1 MTVTGST
8 QSWLDLLENMLPEL
22 LELIVDT
29 WPSMHGTL
37 TDDKEDI
44 TTEMLCSML
53 RKNRTLRQLPFL
65 VDTQWVELN
74 PAPGR
79 KQGRLDITFRP
90 TSLSGPPNESIYF
103 CLECK
108 RLNFQSGKN
117 RSTGAPEYVKEG
129 MMRFV
134 GKQYGQSVKH
144 GCMLGYVLDGHVS
157 KAMKNVERNVKKH
170 YAILRMIKPGTLQPS
185 LILATTN
192 GVKESYHYRENETS
206 AFCIF
211 HLFLEADKLI
221 P

>member
-1 MTVTGST
+1 MSVTGST
-8 QSWLDLLENMLPEL
+8 QAWLELLENMLPEL
-22 LELIVDT
+22 LHLIIDA

-37 TDDKEDI
+37 TSNKEDI
-44 TTEMLCSML
+44 TTEAFCSIL

-74 PAPGR
+74 PASGQ

-90 TSLSGPPNESIYF
+90 TGLPGSPNEDIYF

-117 RSTGAPEYVKEG
+117 KVTGAPEYVKEG

-134 GKQYGQSVKH
+134 NKQYGRSVKH
-144 GCMLGYVLDGHVS
+144 GCMLGYVLDGQIHRAV
-157 KAMKNVERNVKKH
+157 KNVERNVKSH
-170 YAILRMIKPGTLQPS
+170 YVVLRMNEPGSLKPSSVL
-185 LILATTN
+185 TTTDRA
-192 GVKESYHYRENETS
+192 KESYHYREDETS
-206 AFCIF
+206 AFCIY